1 MCGDNMKC
9 EFCGAESEYYNE
21 MLNCHYCEKCADKAR
36 EMWFEGIDRVLAYF
50 DQKKKMEEENG

>member
-21 MLNCHYCEKCADKAR
+21 MLNCHYCGNCSEKAR
-36 EMWFEGIDRVLAYF
+36 QLWLEGINRLLEA
-50 DQKKKMEEENG
+50 KKNG